1 MQYRFD
7 IEIIKNLS
15 YLCRVEDISG
25 LVDTKFFENDSE
37 LGLKYFANSV
47 FDRIFKRE
55 VDSLNWMGL
64 SNAVNTSDA
73 LFETHRIP
81 GDIVIDDYMS
91 KLKIEAFPS
100 RLC

>member
-25 LVDTKFFENDSE
+25 LVDTKFFENDSQ
-37 LGLKYFANSV
+37 LGLKHFANSI
-47 FDRIFKRE
+47 FYRIFKRE
-55 VDSLNWMGL
+55 VDSLNRMGL
-64 SNAVNTSDA
+64 SNTVNTADT
-73 LFETHRIP
+73 LFQAHRIP
-81 GDIVIDDYMS
+81 GDIVIDDYMC